1 MALEKIVR
9 ADESAIGSTL
19 TRDAND
25 DAGAPICSAGDRL
38 SGRLVIKLKRAG
50 ITSVYVKRELILGGP
65 HGVNGCLSRL
75 DKKFARVSNDPIMNA
90 LKRAVAEKLQE
101 KSRGGS

>member
-9 ADESAIGSTL
+9 ADECAIGSTL
-19 TRDAND
+19 TRDVHD

-50 ITSVYVKRELILGGP
+50 ITSVYVKRELTLGRT
-65 HGVNGCLSRL
+65 HGVNGRLSRL
-75 DKKFARVSNDPIMNA
+75 DKKFARVSSDPIMDA
-90 LKRAVAEKLQE
+90 LKRAVAEKIQE